1 MSPWFAWVFVAASVL
16 LWADL
21 AAAQSRKPKLPPGV
35 DPGGVPIAM
44 LSTGINYPSSDIAQ
58 RIARDGEGEL
68 IGWDLVDGDNRPFNA
83 KAADTPAAWGGNGN
97 ALLRAI
103 GLPGRRVVPVRIDTR
118 DPVSLAKAVAFVA
131 YTPARIVVVPMW
143 TTKADEWAALGMA
156 MRGFA
161 NLLFIVAAG
170 DEGRDIDR
178 EPVWP
183 AAFGHGNVLV
193 VSAPVTAEAALATSP
208 NVGPNTVSAIV
219 EGAEDS
225 RMAAVLAADAL
236 AGCWGQLVGRFKGE
250 ALKRALLAE
259 AAKARPGSATP
270 VIERCGGGGAAATPR

>member
-1 MSPWFAWVFVAASVL
+1 
-16 LWADL
+16 
-21 AAAQSRKPKLPPGV
+21 
-35 DPGGVPIAM
+35 
-44 LSTGINYPSSDIAQ
+44 
-58 RIARDGEGEL
+58 
-68 IGWDLVDGDNRPFNA
+68 
-83 KAADTPAAWGGNGN
+83 
-97 ALLRAI
+97 
-103 GLPGRRVVPVRIDTR
+103 
-118 DPVSLAKAVAFVA
+118 
-131 YTPARIVVVPMW
+131 MW

-156 MRGFA
+156 MRGFVD
-161 NLLFIVAAG
+161 LLFIVAAG

-193 VSAPVTAEAALATSP
+193 VSAPVAQGGPQGTRP
-208 NVGPNTVSAIV
+208 NTGPNTVSAVV

-236 AGCWGQLVGRFKGE
+236 AGCWGPLVARFKGE

-270 VIERCGGGGAAATPR
+270 FIERCGAGGAAAAPR